1 MKTRHLPLLPI
12 LAAASLCL
20 PAGSRAGLIAYE
32 SFDQNAGLENPDIS
46 ADQPD
51 GKPATAGG
59 TGFQPLKVV
68 SGREPL
74 VVTEEGLTF
83 SQDGMTLK
91 TAGRAV
97 RAPGGQ
103 SPSLPLYAPYAG
115 DPFADYRSVQNP
127 AAFGREGR
135 TLWVSW
141 LFRVEGDITL
151 QTTAVMKIG
160 SDAIHAGLIH
170 NEKAKEAFFRL
181 ISSSTGVKVE
191 PGRTYL
197 AVVRIDYGSKDGG
210 NDKTDRIM
218 LWVNPDLGGSD
229 PGVKPRVTID
239 DVNAP
244 ISSFWFMLGSG
255 DGQAS
260 AVFDEIRLG
269 EEYADV
275 VPAS

>member
-1 MKTRHLPLLPI
+1 MKNRTLPLLTL
-12 LAAASLCL
+12 LAAAALGLES
-20 PAGSRAGLIAYE
+20 SRAGLIAYE

-46 ADQPD
+46 ADQPA
-51 GKPATAGG
+51 GRPAAAGG
-59 TGFQPLKVV
+59 TGFQALKAVA
-68 SGREPL
+68 GRAPL

-83 SQDGMTLK
+83 SREGVTLK

-103 SPSLPLYAPYAG
+103 SPYLPVYAPYAG
-115 DPFADYRSVQNP
+115 DPFADSRSLQNP

-141 LFRVEGDITL
+141 LFRVDGDINP
-151 QTTAVMKIG
+151 QTTAVLKIG
-160 SDAIHAGLIH
+160 SDSVHAGLIH
-170 NEKAKEAFFRL
+170 NAKSAEPFFRL

-197 AVVRIDYGSKDGG
+197 AVARIDYGSKDGG
-210 NDKTDRIM
+210 SDKTDRIM
-218 LWVNPDLGGSD
+218 LWVNPDVGGSD

-239 DVNAP
+239 DVAAP
-244 ISSFWFMLGSG
+244 IGAFWFMLNSG
-255 DGQAS
+255 DEETQ